1 MSLIIVCSMAWHGI
15 MCAPQAPP
23 STLLHSVAASCKVV
37 IINNINNTDLATL
50 VIVVCI
56 LQCGW
61 RVQVVPVSPQ
71 GNGNDVNAYIS
82 LCLGVALSFSAA
94 MSLILLWRWSHH
106 RALEGLPTLG
116 PGRTCTGIEPETV
129 ASFPSYRYQE
139 EGGQSVTARAV
150 SVRQTGEAVV
160 TADEGTVERRKS
172 EPVFSSPNLAAAAAE
187 DPIK

>member
-1 MSLIIVCSMAWHGI
+1 MY
-15 MCAPQAPP
+15 
-23 STLLHSVAASCKVV
+23 
-37 IINNINNTDLATL
+37 
-50 VIVVCI
+50 I

-61 RVQVVPVSPQ
+61 RAQVVPVSPQ
-71 GNGNDVNAYIS
+71 GSGNDVNAYIS

-94 MSLILLWRWSHH
+94 MSLILLWRWTHH

-139 EGGQSVTARAV
+139 EGGQDVTARAV
-150 SVRQTGEAVV
+150 SVRQTAEAVV
-160 TADEGTVERRKS
+160 EVDEGTVERRKS
-172 EPVFSSPNLAAAAAE
+172 EPVFSSPNLAAAAAQ

>member
-1 MSLIIVCSMAWHGI
+1 MIKGKNTVTSFDGENIDTHIHG
-15 MCAPQAPP
+15 
-23 STLLHSVAASCKVV
+23 S
-37 IINNINNTDLATL
+37 NTELATL

-56 LQCGW
+56 LQHAW
-61 RVQVVPVSPQ
+61 PVQVVPVSPR
-71 GNGNDVNAYIS
+71 GSGNDVNAYIS

-94 MSLILLWRWSHH
+94 MSLILLWRWTHH

-139 EGGQSVTARAV
+139 EGAQGVTARAV
-150 SVRQTGEAVV
+150 SVRQTAQALV
-160 TADEGTVERRKS
+160 TSDEGTVERRKS

-187 DPIK
+187 DPIKWGIRLLTECLL

>member
-1 MSLIIVCSMAWHGI
+1 VQLQSRAF
-15 MCAPQAPP
+15 
-23 STLLHSVAASCKVV
+23 TSV
-37 IINNINNTDLATL
+37 I
-50 VIVVCI
+50 IVVCI

-160 TADEGTVERRKS
+160 AADEGTVERRKS